1 MSSYIFNQCQYN
13 QYYMRTGIKL
23 AFLIMP
29 SIVTGYLLG
38 SNFQPIETNIL
49 VDQAMM
55 TRYAKQSDGPH
66 EMLYLTTGPVIS
78 SFNKNCDAGIGSFL
92 YYCGIDLHYD
102 GKAGIIELKIPTG
115 ITNEIDPVREVLV
128 SYFYPIQ
135 IPFQRIGSDS
145 YHSAFRIEVPDN
157 YDKIVLR
164 EGSEFPQSIS
174 ILVNTFFASICI
186 FFASM
191 LIFVLFDEVIMRFK
205 RRRVKLGRPID

>member
-1 MSSYIFNQCQYN
+1 M
-13 QYYMRTGIKL
+13 
-23 AFLIMP
+23 
-29 SIVTGYLLG
+29 
-38 SNFQPIETNIL
+38 E
-49 VDQAMM
+49 
-55 TRYAKQSDGPH
+55 
-66 EMLYLTTGPVIS
+66 
-78 SFNKNCDAGIGSFL
+78 
-92 YYCGIDLHYD
+92 IDLHYD

-174 ILVNTFFASICI
+174 ILVELSSQASVYFLHQC
-186 FFASM
+186 
-191 LIFVLFDEVIMRFK
+191 
-205 RRRVKLGRPID
+205 